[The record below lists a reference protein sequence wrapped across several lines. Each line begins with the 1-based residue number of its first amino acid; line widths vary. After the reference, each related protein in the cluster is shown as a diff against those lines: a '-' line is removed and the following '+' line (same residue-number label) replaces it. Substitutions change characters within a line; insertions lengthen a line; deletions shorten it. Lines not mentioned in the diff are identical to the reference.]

1 MLCCTV
7 SYASANEYIK
17 IIYVNCTLRNEHGSN
32 LCSNENYFSSSE
44 NKAWVFFIL
53 SHSFLNLQF
62 TVIDSSLHRFITSQH
77 NDQLPVSLLA
87 QLVEQYTAWYCRDHG
102 FKSHTGLNFLRPYI
116 HYCSSDV
123 HYCKDHFHIHIL
135 VLCICLLVWFFLL
148 QMQTVLREVIQQL
161 SIESVRHVLYY
172 KFLFCGV

>member
-1 MLCCTV
+1 M
-7 SYASANEYIK
+7 N
-17 IIYVNCTLRNEHGSN
+17 
-32 LCSNENYFSSSE
+32 
-44 NKAWVFFIL
+44 
-53 SHSFLNLQF
+53 
-62 TVIDSSLHRFITSQH
+62 QH

-87 QLVEQYTAWYCRDHG
+87 QLVEHCTAWYCRDHG

-116 HYCSSDV
+116 HYCLSDV

-135 VLCICLLVWFFLL
+135 VLCICLLGWFFLL

-161 SIESVRHVLYY
+161 SIEIVRHVLYY

>member
-17 IIYVNCTLRNEHGSN
+17 IIYVNCRLRNEHGSN

-44 NKAWVFFIL
+44 NKAWIFFIL
-53 SHSFLNLQF
+53 LHIHFLICMQF
-62 TVIDSSLHRFITSQH
+62 TVIDSSLHRFITSQQ

-87 QLVEQYTAWYCRDHG
+87 QLVEHCTAWYCRDHG
-102 FKSHTGLNFLRPYI
+102 FKSHTGLKFLRPYI

-123 HYCKDHFHIHIL
+123 HYCKDRFHI
-135 VLCICLLVWFFLL
+135 
-148 QMQTVLREVIQQL
+148 
-161 SIESVRHVLYY
+161 
-172 KFLFCGV
+172 KFIY